1 MLLLEARR
9 LRTLTRPRR
18 AQQNDVQ
25 RHGDPCLPYRVANAV
40 ARRSTPR
47 NAALQFGLL
56 DEVAILMREHVALD
70 LADRVDR
77 DVDDDQEAGAAK
89 LEWQARL
96 RDEIFGEHTDRRQI
110 GSRKRVGWGE
120 GVSGSE

>member
-1 MLLLEARR
+1 MRISDWSSDVCSSDLRLGLEADRGSRLDRGAQHVARRELDHAMLLLEARR

-70 LADRVDR
+70 
-77 DVDDDQEAGAAK
+77 
-89 LEWQARL
+89 
-96 RDEIFGEHTDRRQI
+96 QI
-110 GSRKRVGWGE
+110 GRAHV
-120 GVSGSE
+120 